1 MRHMGGST
9 RKTRSGVGRIGAGM
23 GPHRARMFVLAVI
36 AGTCLTVVT
45 VAWAS
50 ETFTITSYFT
60 PDKLGAPANLSAK
73 TVFAL
78 NGATVPTPVGH
89 VLAYGPAGLKVDVAG
104 AGTCQKQLLEEKGPS
119 GCPTDSRIG
128 FGGGLGLVEIAKEF
142 IKEPYTL
149 NFFLAPKENGHIAFL
164 VYAQGISPVS
174 VELVIL
180 AKEIQ
185 GTKPYGFGVEFD
197 IPPIPTLPGAAY
209 ASIETNYFTVGS
221 QKVAYY
227 HQVHGKN
234 QLVHVKGLIV
244 PKTCPKGGFPF
255 LVTINFLDGTQATD
269 NYTAPCPR
277 K

>member
-1 MRHMGGST
+1 MRK
-9 RKTRSGVGRIGAGM
+9 RARLIVLALAVCACLIGA
-23 GPHRARMFVLAVI
+23 ALAF
-36 AGTCLTVVT
+36 
-45 VAWAS
+45 AS

-78 NGATVPTPVGH
+78 NDGSVPTPVGH
-89 VLAYGPAGLKVDVAG
+89 VLAYGPAGLRVDVAG
-104 AGTCQKQLLEEKGPS
+104 TGTCQKAALELKGPS
-119 GCPTDSRIG
+119 GCPADSRIG

-149 NFFLAPKENGHIAFL
+149 DFFLAPKENGRLTVLI
-164 VYAQGISPVS
+164 YAQGVSPVA
-174 VELVIL
+174 VELVVV
-180 AKEIQ
+180 AKEIR

-197 IPPIPTLPGAAY
+197 IPPIPTLPGASY

-221 QKVAYY
+221 QHVAYY
-227 HQVHGKN
+227 RTIHGKR

-255 LVTINFLDGTQATD
+255 KVMISFLDGSSSTD
-269 NYTAPCPR
+269 TYTAPCPH